1 MEHAEKKPEPA
12 KEERQKAPEPEHLSK
27 LESKIA
33 SHDTKI
39 AYLINKISKM
49 GGRRAIEIEAPE
61 QSKSLDS
68 RVTELKRVLLDHGLE
83 ISGFNEQGV
92 IRLKPI
98 NEAGFDTL
106 RKLNTLFCIEVLET
120 YFEQYL
126 S

>member
-12 KEERQKAPEPEHLSK
+12 KEERPKAPEPKHLSK

-49 GGRRAIEIEAPE
+49 GGKQAVEIEAPE
-61 QSKSLDS
+61 PSKSLDS
-68 RVTELKRVLLDHGLE
+68 RVNDLKRILLDHGLE
-83 ISGFNEQGV
+83 IAGFNEQRV
-92 IRLKPI
+92 IRLKPV

-106 RKLNTLFCIEVLET
+106 RKLNTLFCIDVLET